1 MKKIK
6 VLKKIMITKILIIQF
21 KMEMKMK
28 PIDIIKIMN
37 NFMEFS
43 SILNDNS
50 KNYTN

>member
-1 MKKIK
+1 MK
-6 VLKKIMITKILIIQF
+6 
-21 KMEMKMK
+21 MKMK